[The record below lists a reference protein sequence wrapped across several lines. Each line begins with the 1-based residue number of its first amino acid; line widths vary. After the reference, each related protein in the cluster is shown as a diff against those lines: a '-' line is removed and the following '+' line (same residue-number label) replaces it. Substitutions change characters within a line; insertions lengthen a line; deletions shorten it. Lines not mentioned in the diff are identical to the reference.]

1 MNNTTKN
8 KTTDHQVFIEVVEAL
23 NKEGKEKATKEEF
36 LQKLQEINPNYYEL
50 KKESTGEKYKKMS
63 PEERA
68 DNQAWAQLT
77 RINYECRIFSNNKV
91 VAIDVKRSLKY
102 KNEGKLFENQKLQGK
117 DNVINNENSAK
128 NDYSYEST
136 SKQSE
141 DASSSEQ
148 HENIV
153 YLTKYSQ
160 DLKNSKNIIFHGAP
174 GTGKTFLAKQ
184 IAAYIVSNGTKK
196 DYSSLDN
203 EQKQR
208 IGFVQFHPNY
218 DYSDFVEGLR
228 PILSKDGESMSFKLV
243 DGIFKK
249 FVDRARKDFEED
261 NTSKLIE
268 TFFNKIADDPSC
280 KYNNFETVLG
290 IKFTIKYEKDKGE
303 IKVERNDES
312 TYKKHN
318 SFKVDN
324 VKKAVL
330 SNQKINNRKDVRSN
344 VFNRK
349 SSQSEDTYIVSIVQ
363 KISSIIQDLQPS
375 YVFIIDEI
383 NRGEI
388 SKIFGELFFS
398 IDPGYRGK
406 AEEGVMTQY
415 HNLHDKQDYRF
426 YIPDNV
432 YIIGTMNDIDRS
444 VDSFDFAMRR
454 RFRFIDIKA
463 NDNIGML
470 DELET
475 NKKKEAIARMR
486 SLNDGISKIEGL
498 NDHYHIGAAYFLKLK
513 DIDADTLWKDY
524 LEPLLEDY
532 VQGMPNEQEKLSTLK
547 NSYDNFKI
555 SQEIDQQ
562 SSPIWSFL
570 AKELISGLLTYV
582 YN

>member
-1 MNNTTKN
+1 MVVKMMN
-8 KTTDHQVFIEVVEAL
+8 D
-23 NKEGKEKATKEEF
+23 
-36 LQKLQEINPNYYEL
+36 
-50 KKESTGEKYKKMS
+50 
-63 PEERA
+63 
-68 DNQAWAQLT
+68 
-77 RINYECRIFSNNKV
+77 
-91 VAIDVKRSLKY
+91 
-102 KNEGKLFENQKLQGK
+102 
-117 DNVINNENSAK
+117 
-128 NDYSYEST
+128 
-136 SKQSE
+136 
-141 DASSSEQ
+141 
-148 HENIV
+148 IV
-153 YLTKYSQ
+153 TKYSQ

-174 GTGKTFLAKQ
+174 GTEKTFLAKQ
-184 IAAYIVSNGTKK
+184 IAAYIVSDGPKK

-280 KYNNFETVLG
+280 EYNNFETVRR
-290 IKFTIKYEKDKGE
+290 IKFKINYDKDKKTINVE
-303 IKVERNDES
+303 LEPNNDNSQRKIPNFNVDKVI
-312 TYKKHN
+312 T
-318 SFKVDN
+318 
-324 VKKAVL
+324 AL
-330 SNQKINNRKDVRSN
+330 QSNQKINKPSDLKPLFENKEYEHEYS
-344 VFNRK
+344 
-349 SSQSEDTYIVSIVQ
+349 YIFPVVQ
-363 KISSIIQDLQPS
+363 KIRKKIEEQQKNTS

-398 IDPGYRGK
+398 IDPGYRGL

-415 HNLHDKQDYRF
+415 HNMHGDQDYRF

-454 RFRFIDIKA
+454 RFRFINIKA

-470 DELET
+470 DELEPD
-475 NKKKEAIARMR
+475 KKNEARARM
-486 SLNDGISKIEGL
+486 SDLNTEISKVEGL

-513 DIDADTLWKDY
+513 DINEDALWKDY

-547 NSYDNFKI
+547 ESYYKFNKT
-555 SQEIDQQ
+555 QEKNQQ
-562 SSPIWSFL
+562 SSQFGAS
-570 AKELISGLLTYV
+570 
-582 YN
+582 

>member
-1 MNNTTKN
+1 MVVNMNNTTKN

-36 LQKLQEINPNYYEL
+36 LQKLQEINPNYYDL
-50 KKESTGEKYKKMS
+50 KKESTGEKYKNMS

-77 RINYECRIFSNNKV
+77 KINYECRIFSNNKV
-91 VAIDVKRSLKY
+91 EAIDVKKSLKY
-102 KNEGKLFENQKLQGK
+102 KNEEKLFENQTRPKK
-117 DNVINNENSAK
+117 DNVINNEISAK
-128 NDYSYEST
+128 IDYSNEST

-184 IAAYIVSNGTKK
+184 IAADIVSNGTEK

-268 TFFNKIADDPSC
+268 TFFNKIADDPNC
-280 KYNNFETVLG
+280 EYNNFETVKG
-290 IKFTIKYEKDKGE
+290 IKYKIKYEKDKKRITFVREGSQ
-303 IKVERNDES
+303 IKIPNFYLD
-312 TYKKHN
+312 
-318 SFKVDN
+318 KVIT
-324 VKKAVL
+324 AL
-330 SNQKINNRKDVRSN
+330 QSNQKINKPSDLKPLFENKEYEHEYSYIFPVVRKIR
-344 VFNRK
+344 
-349 SSQSEDTYIVSIVQ
+349 EIIGEQ
-363 KISSIIQDLQPS
+363 KKNKHKNTS

-398 IDPGYRGK
+398 IDPGYRGL

-415 HNLHDKQDYRF
+415 HNMHGDQDYRF

-470 DELET
+470 DELEPD
-475 NKKKEAIARMR
+475 KKEEAKARMR
-486 SLNDGISKIEGL
+486 SLNGRISEIEGL

-547 NSYDNFKI
+547 DSYDNFKRP
-555 SQEIDQQ
+555 QEIDQQ
-562 SSPIWSFL
+562 SSQFGAS
-570 AKELISGLLTYV
+570 
-582 YN
+582 

>member
-1 MNNTTKN
+1 MN
-8 KTTDHQVFIEVVEAL
+8 D
-23 NKEGKEKATKEEF
+23 
-36 LQKLQEINPNYYEL
+36 
-50 KKESTGEKYKKMS
+50 
-63 PEERA
+63 
-68 DNQAWAQLT
+68 
-77 RINYECRIFSNNKV
+77 
-91 VAIDVKRSLKY
+91 
-102 KNEGKLFENQKLQGK
+102 
-117 DNVINNENSAK
+117 
-128 NDYSYEST
+128 
-136 SKQSE
+136 
-141 DASSSEQ
+141 
-148 HENIV
+148 IV
-153 YLTKYSQ
+153 TKYSQ

-184 IAAYIVSNGTKK
+184 IAAYIVSDGPKK

-280 KYNNFETVLG
+280 EYNNFETVRR
-290 IKFTIKYEKDKGE
+290 IKFKINYDKDKKTINVE
-303 IKVERNDES
+303 LEPNNDNSQRKIPNFNVDKVI
-312 TYKKHN
+312 T
-318 SFKVDN
+318 
-324 VKKAVL
+324 AL
-330 SNQKINNRKDVRSN
+330 QSNQKINKPSDLKPLFENKEYEHEYS
-344 VFNRK
+344 
-349 SSQSEDTYIVSIVQ
+349 YIFPVVQ
-363 KISSIIQDLQPS
+363 KIRKKIGEQQKNTS

-398 IDPGYRGK
+398 IDPGYRGL

-415 HNLHDKQDYRF
+415 HNMHGDQDYRF

-454 RFRFIDIKA
+454 RFRFINIKA

-470 DELET
+470 DELEPD
-475 NKKKEAIARMR
+475 KKNEARARM
-486 SLNDGISKIEGL
+486 SDLNTEISKVEGL

-513 DIDADTLWKDY
+513 DINEDALWKDY

-547 NSYDNFKI
+547 ESYYKFNKT
-555 SQEIDQQ
+555 QEKNQQ
-562 SSPIWSFL
+562 SSQFGAS
-570 AKELISGLLTYV
+570 
-582 YN
+582 

>member
-1 MNNTTKN
+1 MN
-8 KTTDHQVFIEVVEAL
+8 D
-23 NKEGKEKATKEEF
+23 
-36 LQKLQEINPNYYEL
+36 
-50 KKESTGEKYKKMS
+50 
-63 PEERA
+63 
-68 DNQAWAQLT
+68 
-77 RINYECRIFSNNKV
+77 
-91 VAIDVKRSLKY
+91 
-102 KNEGKLFENQKLQGK
+102 
-117 DNVINNENSAK
+117 
-128 NDYSYEST
+128 
-136 SKQSE
+136 
-141 DASSSEQ
+141 
-148 HENIV
+148 IV
-153 YLTKYSQ
+153 TKYSQ

-184 IAAYIVSNGTKK
+184 IAAYIVSDGTKK

-261 NTSKLIE
+261 NTSKLEEDNTSKLIE

-280 KYNNFETVLG
+280 EYNNFETVRR
-290 IKFTIKYEKDKGE
+290 IKFKINYDKDKKTINVE
-303 IKVERNDES
+303 LEPNKDNSQRKIPNFNVDKVI
-312 TYKKHN
+312 T
-318 SFKVDN
+318 
-324 VKKAVL
+324 AL
-330 SNQKINNRKDVRSN
+330 QSNQKINKPSDLKPLFENKEYEHEYS
-344 VFNRK
+344 
-349 SSQSEDTYIVSIVQ
+349 YIFPVVQ
-363 KISSIIQDLQPS
+363 KIRKKIGEQQKNKQKNTS

-398 IDPGYRGK
+398 IDPGYRGL

-415 HNLHDKQDYRF
+415 HNMHGDQDYRF

-454 RFRFIDIKA
+454 RFRFINIKA

-470 DELET
+470 DELEPD
-475 NKKKEAIARMR
+475 KKNEARARM
-486 SLNDGISKIEGL
+486 SDLNTEISKVEGL

-513 DIDADTLWKDY
+513 DINEDALWKDY

-547 NSYDNFKI
+547 ESYYKFNKT
-555 SQEIDQQ
+555 QEKNQQ
-562 SSPIWSFL
+562 SSQFGAS
-570 AKELISGLLTYV
+570 
-582 YN
+582 

>member
-36 LQKLQEINPNYYEL
+36 LQKLQEINPNYYDL
-50 KKESTGEKYKKMS
+50 KKESTGEKYKNMS

-77 RINYECRIFSNNKV
+77 KINYECRIFSNNKV
-91 VAIDVKRSLKY
+91 EAIDVKKSLKY
-102 KNEGKLFENQKLQGK
+102 KNEEKLFENQTRPKK
-117 DNVINNENSAK
+117 DNVINNEISAK
-128 NDYSYEST
+128 IDYSNEST

-184 IAAYIVSNGTKK
+184 IAADIVSNGTEK

-268 TFFNKIADDPSC
+268 TFFNKIADDPNC
-280 KYNNFETVLG
+280 EYNNFETVKG
-290 IKFTIKYEKDKGE
+290 IKYKIKYEKDKKRITFVREGSQ
-303 IKVERNDES
+303 IKIPNFYLD
-312 TYKKHN
+312 
-318 SFKVDN
+318 KVIT
-324 VKKAVL
+324 AL
-330 SNQKINNRKDVRSN
+330 QSNQKINKPSDLKPLFENKEYEHEYSYIFPVVRKIR
-344 VFNRK
+344 
-349 SSQSEDTYIVSIVQ
+349 EIIGEQ
-363 KISSIIQDLQPS
+363 KKNKHKNTS

-398 IDPGYRGK
+398 IDPGYRGL

-415 HNLHDKQDYRF
+415 HNMHGDQDYRF

-470 DELET
+470 DELEPD
-475 NKKKEAIARMR
+475 KKEEAKARMR
-486 SLNDGISKIEGL
+486 SLNGRISEIEGL

-547 NSYDNFKI
+547 DSYDNFKRP
-555 SQEIDQQ
+555 QEIDQQ
-562 SSPIWSFL
+562 SSQFGAS
-570 AKELISGLLTYV
+570 
-582 YN
+582 

>member
-1 MNNTTKN
+1 MVVKMMN
-8 KTTDHQVFIEVVEAL
+8 D
-23 NKEGKEKATKEEF
+23 
-36 LQKLQEINPNYYEL
+36 
-50 KKESTGEKYKKMS
+50 
-63 PEERA
+63 
-68 DNQAWAQLT
+68 
-77 RINYECRIFSNNKV
+77 
-91 VAIDVKRSLKY
+91 
-102 KNEGKLFENQKLQGK
+102 
-117 DNVINNENSAK
+117 
-128 NDYSYEST
+128 
-136 SKQSE
+136 
-141 DASSSEQ
+141 
-148 HENIV
+148 IV
-153 YLTKYSQ
+153 TKYSQ

-174 GTGKTFLAKQ
+174 GTGKNFLAKQ
-184 IAAYIVSNGTKK
+184 IAAYIVSDGPKK

-280 KYNNFETVLG
+280 EYNNFETVRR
-290 IKFTIKYEKDKGE
+290 IKFKINYDKDKKTINVE
-303 IKVERNDES
+303 LEPNNDNSQRKIPNFNVDKVI
-312 TYKKHN
+312 T
-318 SFKVDN
+318 
-324 VKKAVL
+324 AL
-330 SNQKINNRKDVRSN
+330 QSNQKINKPSDLKPLFENKEYEHEYS
-344 VFNRK
+344 
-349 SSQSEDTYIVSIVQ
+349 YIFPVVQ
-363 KISSIIQDLQPS
+363 KIRKIIGEQQKNTS

-398 IDPGYRGK
+398 IDPGYRGL

-415 HNLHDKQDYRF
+415 HNMHGDQDYRF

-454 RFRFIDIKA
+454 RFRFINIKA

-470 DELET
+470 DELEPD
-475 NKKKEAIARMR
+475 KKNEARARM
-486 SLNDGISKIEGL
+486 SDLNTEISKVEGL

-513 DIDADTLWKDY
+513 DINEDALWKDY

-547 NSYDNFKI
+547 ESYYKFNKT
-555 SQEIDQQ
+555 QEKNQQ
-562 SSPIWSFL
+562 SSQFGAS
-570 AKELISGLLTYV
+570 
-582 YN
+582 

>member
-1 MNNTTKN
+1 MVVNMNNTTKN

-50 KKESTGEKYKKMS
+50 KKESTGEKYKNMS
-63 PEERA
+63 PEERS

-77 RINYECRIFSNNKV
+77 KINYECRIFSNNKV
-91 VAIDVKRSLKY
+91 VAIDVKKSLKY
-102 KNEGKLFENQKLQGK
+102 KNEGKLFKNQMRPKK
-117 DNVINNENSAK
+117 DNDINNENPAK
-128 NDYSYEST
+128 IDYSYEST

-141 DASSSEQ
+141 DDASSEQ

-184 IAAYIVSNGTKK
+184 IAAYIVSDGTKK

-243 DGIFKK
+243 DGIFKN

-268 TFFNKIADDPSC
+268 TFFNKIADDPNC
-280 KYNNFETVLG
+280 EYNNFETVKG
-290 IKFTIKYEKDKGE
+290 IKFKIKYEKDKKRITFVREGSQ
-303 IKVERNDES
+303 IKIPNFYLD
-312 TYKKHN
+312 
-318 SFKVDN
+318 KVIT
-324 VKKAVL
+324 AL
-330 SNQKINNRKDVRSN
+330 QSNKKINKPIDLKLLFENKEYEHEYS
-344 VFNRK
+344 
-349 SSQSEDTYIVSIVQ
+349 YIFPVLKKIREIIGEQ
-363 KISSIIQDLQPS
+363 KKNKHKNTS

-398 IDPGYRGK
+398 IDPGYRGL

-415 HNLHDKQDYRF
+415 HNMHGDQDYRF

-470 DELET
+470 DELEPE
-475 NKKKEAIARMR
+475 KKEKAKARMR
-486 SLNDGISKIEGL
+486 SLNGRISEIEGL

-513 DIDADTLWKDY
+513 DIDAVTLWNDY

-547 NSYDNFKI
+547 ESYDKI
-555 SQEIDQQ
+555 
-562 SSPIWSFL
+562 
-570 AKELISGLLTYV
+570 
-582 YN
+582 

>member
-1 MNNTTKN
+1 MVVNMNNTTKN

-50 KKESTGEKYKKMS
+50 KKESTGEKYKNMS

-102 KNEGKLFENQKLQGK
+102 KNEGKLFKNQKLTGK

-153 YLTKYSQ
+153 YLTKYFQ

-268 TFFNKIADDPSC
+268 TFFNKIADDPNC
-280 KYNNFETVLG
+280 EYNNFETVKG
-290 IKFTIKYEKDKGE
+290 IKYKIKYEKDKKRITFVREGSQ
-303 IKVERNDES
+303 IKIPNFYLD
-312 TYKKHN
+312 
-318 SFKVDN
+318 KVIT
-324 VKKAVL
+324 AL
-330 SNQKINNRKDVRSN
+330 QSNQKINKPSDLKPLFENKEYEHEYSYIFPVVRKIR
-344 VFNRK
+344 
-349 SSQSEDTYIVSIVQ
+349 EIIGEQ
-363 KISSIIQDLQPS
+363 KKNKHKNTS

-398 IDPGYRGK
+398 IDPGYRGL

-415 HNLHDKQDYRF
+415 HNMHGDQDYRF

-470 DELET
+470 DELEPD
-475 NKKKEAIARMR
+475 KKEEAKARMR
-486 SLNDGISKIEGL
+486 SLNGRISEIEGL

-547 NSYDNFKI
+547 DSYDNFKRP
-555 SQEIDQQ
+555 QEIDQQ
-562 SSPIWSFL
+562 SSQFGVS
-570 AKELISGLLTYV
+570 
-582 YN
+582 

>member
-1 MNNTTKN
+1 MVVNMNNTTKN

-50 KKESTGEKYKKMS
+50 KKESTGEKYKNMS
-63 PEERA
+63 PEERS

-77 RINYECRIFSNNKV
+77 KINYECRIFSNNKV
-91 VAIDVKRSLKY
+91 VAIDVKKSLKY
-102 KNEGKLFENQKLQGK
+102 KNEGKLFKNQMRPKK
-117 DNVINNENSAK
+117 DNVINNENPAK
-128 NDYSYEST
+128 IDYSYEST

-141 DASSSEQ
+141 DDASSEQ

-184 IAAYIVSNGTKK
+184 IAAYIVSDGTKK

-243 DGIFKK
+243 DGIFKN

-268 TFFNKIADDPSC
+268 TFFNKIADDPNC
-280 KYNNFETVLG
+280 EYNNFETVKG
-290 IKFTIKYEKDKGE
+290 IKFKIKYEKDKKRITFVREGSQ
-303 IKVERNDES
+303 IKIPNFYLD
-312 TYKKHN
+312 
-318 SFKVDN
+318 KVIT
-324 VKKAVL
+324 AL
-330 SNQKINNRKDVRSN
+330 QSNKKINKPIDLKLLFENKEYEHEYS
-344 VFNRK
+344 
-349 SSQSEDTYIVSIVQ
+349 YIFPVLKKIREIIGEQ
-363 KISSIIQDLQPS
+363 KKNKHKNTS

-398 IDPGYRGK
+398 IDPGYRGL

-415 HNLHDKQDYRF
+415 HNMHGDQDYRF

-470 DELET
+470 DELEPE
-475 NKKKEAIARMR
+475 KKEKAKARMR
-486 SLNDGISKIEGL
+486 SLNGRISEIEGL

-513 DIDADTLWKDY
+513 DIDAVTLWNDY

-547 NSYDNFKI
+547 ESYDKI
-555 SQEIDQQ
+555 
-562 SSPIWSFL
+562 
-570 AKELISGLLTYV
+570 
-582 YN
+582 

>member
-1 MNNTTKN
+1 
-8 KTTDHQVFIEVVEAL
+8 
-23 NKEGKEKATKEEF
+23 
-36 LQKLQEINPNYYEL
+36 
-50 KKESTGEKYKKMS
+50 MS
-63 PEERA
+63 
-68 DNQAWAQLT
+68 
-77 RINYECRIFSNNKV
+77 SNNE
-91 VAIDVKRSLKY
+91 I
-102 KNEGKLFENQKLQGK
+102 
-117 DNVINNENSAK
+117 SAK
-128 NDYSYEST
+128 ID
-136 SKQSE
+136 
-141 DASSSEQ
+141 
-148 HENIV
+148 

-184 IAAYIVSNGTKK
+184 IAAYIVSDETKK

-261 NTSKLIE
+261 NTRKLIE

-280 KYNNFETVLG
+280 EYNNFETVRG
-290 IKFTIKYEKDKGE
+290 IKFKINYDKDKKTINVE
-303 IKVERNDES
+303 LEPNNDSSKRKIPNFNVDKVI
-312 TYKKHN
+312 T
-318 SFKVDN
+318 
-324 VKKAVL
+324 AL
-330 SNQKINNRKDVRSN
+330 QSNQKINKPIDLKL
-344 VFNRK
+344 VFENK
-349 SSQSEDTYIVSIVQ
+349 EYEHEYSYIFPVFQ
-363 KISSIIQDLQPS
+363 KIREIIGEQKKNKHKNTS

-398 IDPGYRGK
+398 IDPGYRGL

-415 HNLHDKQDYRF
+415 HNMHGDQDYRF

-470 DELET
+470 DELEPA
-475 NKKKEAIARMR
+475 KKEKAKARMR
-486 SLNDGISKIEGL
+486 SLNGRISEIEGL

-513 DIDADTLWKDY
+513 DIDEGILWTDY

-547 NSYDNFKI
+547 DSYDNPHQH
-555 SQEIDQQ
+555 QEIDQQ
-562 SSPIWSFL
+562 SS
-570 AKELISGLLTYV
+570 
-582 YN
+582 

>member
-1 MNNTTKN
+1 MVVKMMN
-8 KTTDHQVFIEVVEAL
+8 D
-23 NKEGKEKATKEEF
+23 
-36 LQKLQEINPNYYEL
+36 
-50 KKESTGEKYKKMS
+50 
-63 PEERA
+63 
-68 DNQAWAQLT
+68 
-77 RINYECRIFSNNKV
+77 
-91 VAIDVKRSLKY
+91 
-102 KNEGKLFENQKLQGK
+102 
-117 DNVINNENSAK
+117 
-128 NDYSYEST
+128 
-136 SKQSE
+136 
-141 DASSSEQ
+141 
-148 HENIV
+148 IV
-153 YLTKYSQ
+153 TKYSQ

-184 IAAYIVSNGTKK
+184 IAAYIVSDGPKK

-280 KYNNFETVLG
+280 EYNNFETVRR
-290 IKFTIKYEKDKGE
+290 IKFKINYDKDKKTINVE
-303 IKVERNDES
+303 LEPNNDNSQRKIPNFNVDKVI
-312 TYKKHN
+312 T
-318 SFKVDN
+318 
-324 VKKAVL
+324 AL
-330 SNQKINNRKDVRSN
+330 QSNQKINKPSDLKPLFENKEYEHEYS
-344 VFNRK
+344 
-349 SSQSEDTYIVSIVQ
+349 YIFPVVQ
-363 KISSIIQDLQPS
+363 KIRKKIGEQQKNTS

-398 IDPGYRGK
+398 IDPGYRGL

-415 HNLHDKQDYRF
+415 HNMHGDQDYRF

-454 RFRFIDIKA
+454 RFRFINIKA

-470 DELET
+470 DELEPD
-475 NKKKEAIARMR
+475 KKNEARARM
-486 SLNDGISKIEGL
+486 SDLNTEISKVEGL

-513 DIDADTLWKDY
+513 DINEDALWKDY

-547 NSYDNFKI
+547 ESYYKFNKTQEKNQQY
-555 SQEIDQQ
+555 SQFGA
-562 SSPIWSFL
+562 S
-570 AKELISGLLTYV
+570 
-582 YN
+582 

>member
-1 MNNTTKN
+1 MVVNMNNTTKN

-36 LQKLQEINPNYYEL
+36 LQKLQEINPNYYDQ
-50 KKESTGEKYKKMS
+50 KKESTGEKYKNMS

-77 RINYECRIFSNNKV
+77 KINYECRIFSNNKV
-91 VAIDVKRSLKY
+91 VAIDVKKSLKY
-102 KNEGKLFENQKLQGK
+102 KNEGKLFKNQMRPKK
-117 DNVINNENSAK
+117 DNVINNENPAEI
-128 NDYSYEST
+128 DYSYEST

-141 DASSSEQ
+141 DDASSEQ

-184 IAAYIVSNGTKK
+184 IAAYIVSDGTKK

-261 NTSKLIE
+261 NTSKLEEDNTSKLIE

-280 KYNNFETVLG
+280 EYNNFETKTG
-290 IKFTIKYEKDKGE
+290 IKFKIKYETDKKRITFVRE
-303 IKVERNDES
+303 DSQIKIPNFYLD
-312 TYKKHN
+312 
-318 SFKVDN
+318 KVIT
-324 VKKAVL
+324 AL
-330 SNQKINNRKDVRSN
+330 QSNKKINKPIDLKLLFENKEYEHEYS
-344 VFNRK
+344 
-349 SSQSEDTYIVSIVQ
+349 YIFPVLKKIREIIGEQ
-363 KISSIIQDLQPS
+363 KKNKHKNTS

-398 IDPGYRGK
+398 IDPGYRGL

-415 HNLHDKQDYRF
+415 HNMHGDQDYRF

-470 DELET
+470 DELEPE
-475 NKKKEAIARMR
+475 KKEKAKARMR
-486 SLNDGISKIEGL
+486 SLNGRISEIEGL

-532 VQGMPNEQEKLSTLK
+532 VQGMPNEKEKLSKLK
-547 NSYDNFKI
+547 NAYYNYKLP
-555 SQEIDQQ
+555 QEIDQQ
-562 SSPIWSFL
+562 SSQVEAS
-570 AKELISGLLTYV
+570 
-582 YN
+582 

>member
-1 MNNTTKN
+1 MVVKMMN
-8 KTTDHQVFIEVVEAL
+8 D
-23 NKEGKEKATKEEF
+23 
-36 LQKLQEINPNYYEL
+36 
-50 KKESTGEKYKKMS
+50 
-63 PEERA
+63 
-68 DNQAWAQLT
+68 
-77 RINYECRIFSNNKV
+77 
-91 VAIDVKRSLKY
+91 
-102 KNEGKLFENQKLQGK
+102 
-117 DNVINNENSAK
+117 
-128 NDYSYEST
+128 
-136 SKQSE
+136 
-141 DASSSEQ
+141 
-148 HENIV
+148 IV
-153 YLTKYSQ
+153 TKYSQ

-184 IAAYIVSNGTKK
+184 IAAYIVSDGPKK

-280 KYNNFETVLG
+280 EYNNFETVRR
-290 IKFTIKYEKDKGE
+290 IKFKINYDKDKKTINVE
-303 IKVERNDES
+303 LEPNNDNSQRKIPNFNVDKVI
-312 TYKKHN
+312 T
-318 SFKVDN
+318 
-324 VKKAVL
+324 AL
-330 SNQKINNRKDVRSN
+330 QSNQKINKPSDLKPLFENKEYEHEYS
-344 VFNRK
+344 
-349 SSQSEDTYIVSIVQ
+349 YIFPVVQ
-363 KISSIIQDLQPS
+363 KIRKKIGEQQKNTS

-398 IDPGYRGK
+398 IDPGYRGL

-415 HNLHDKQDYRF
+415 HNMHGDQDYRF

-454 RFRFIDIKA
+454 RFRFINIKA

-470 DELET
+470 DELEPD
-475 NKKKEAIARMR
+475 KKNEARARM
-486 SLNDGISKIEGL
+486 SDLNTKISKVEGL

-513 DIDADTLWKDY
+513 DINEDALWKDY

-547 NSYDNFKI
+547 ESYYKFNKT
-555 SQEIDQQ
+555 QEKNQQ
-562 SSPIWSFL
+562 SSQFGAS
-570 AKELISGLLTYV
+570 
-582 YN
+582 

>member
-1 MNNTTKN
+1 MS
-8 KTTDHQVFIEVVEAL
+8 
-23 NKEGKEKATKEEF
+23 
-36 LQKLQEINPNYYEL
+36 QK
-50 KKESTGEKYKKMS
+50 
-63 PEERA
+63 
-68 DNQAWAQLT
+68 
-77 RINYECRIFSNNKV
+77 
-91 VAIDVKRSLKY
+91 
-102 KNEGKLFENQKLQGK
+102 K
-117 DNVINNENSAK
+117 DENSAK
-128 NDYSYEST
+128 ID
-136 SKQSE
+136 
-141 DASSSEQ
+141 
-148 HENIV
+148 

-184 IAAYIVSNGTKK
+184 IAAYIVSDETKK

-280 KYNNFETVLG
+280 EYNNFETVRR
-290 IKFTIKYEKDKGE
+290 IKFKINYDKDKKTINVE
-303 IKVERNDES
+303 LEPNNDNSQRKIPNFNVDKVITALQSNKKINKPNDLKLVFENQEFEHE
-312 TYKKHN
+312 YCYI
-318 SFKVDN
+318 FPV
-324 VKKAVL
+324 VKKIREIIGE
-330 SNQKINNRKDVRSN
+330 QKKNKHKN
-344 VFNRK
+344 
-349 SSQSEDTYIVSIVQ
+349 T
-363 KISSIIQDLQPS
+363 S

-398 IDPGYRGK
+398 IDPGYRGL

-415 HNLHDKQDYRF
+415 HNMHGDQDYRF

-470 DELET
+470 DELEPD
-475 NKKKEAIARMR
+475 KKEKAKARMR
-486 SLNDGISKIEGL
+486 SLNGRISEIEGL

-513 DIDADTLWKDY
+513 DIDAVTLWNDY

-547 NSYDNFKI
+547 ESYDKFKMP
-555 SQEIDQQ
+555 QEIDQ
-562 SSPIWSFL
+562 
-570 AKELISGLLTYV
+570 
-582 YN
+582 

>member
-1 MNNTTKN
+1 
-8 KTTDHQVFIEVVEAL
+8 
-23 NKEGKEKATKEEF
+23 
-36 LQKLQEINPNYYEL
+36 
-50 KKESTGEKYKKMS
+50 MS
-63 PEERA
+63 
-68 DNQAWAQLT
+68 
-77 RINYECRIFSNNKV
+77 SNNE
-91 VAIDVKRSLKY
+91 I
-102 KNEGKLFENQKLQGK
+102 
-117 DNVINNENSAK
+117 SAK
-128 NDYSYEST
+128 ID
-136 SKQSE
+136 
-141 DASSSEQ
+141 
-148 HENIV
+148 

-184 IAAYIVSNGTKK
+184 IAAYIVSDEPKK

-261 NTSKLIE
+261 NTRKDFEEGNTSKLIE
-268 TFFNKIADDPSC
+268 TFFNKIADDPNC
-280 KYNNFETVLG
+280 EYNNFETVKG
-290 IKFTIKYEKDKGE
+290 IKFKIKYEKDKME
-303 IKVERNDES
+303 INVVHENES
-312 TYKKHN
+312 KYKKHN
-318 SFKVDN
+318 SFKVDD
-324 VKKAVL
+324 VIKAVQ

-363 KISSIIQDLQPS
+363 KIREIIEEQQKNKHKNPS

-470 DELET
+470 DELEP
-475 NKKKEAIARMR
+475 NKKNDAIARMN
-486 SLNDGISKIEGL
+486 SLNTGISKVEGL

-547 NSYDNFKI
+547 DSYDNPHQP
-555 SQEIDQQ
+555 QEIDQQ
-562 SSPIWSFL
+562 SS
-570 AKELISGLLTYV
+570 
-582 YN
+582 

>member
-1 MNNTTKN
+1 MMN
-8 KTTDHQVFIEVVEAL
+8 D
-23 NKEGKEKATKEEF
+23 
-36 LQKLQEINPNYYEL
+36 
-50 KKESTGEKYKKMS
+50 
-63 PEERA
+63 
-68 DNQAWAQLT
+68 
-77 RINYECRIFSNNKV
+77 
-91 VAIDVKRSLKY
+91 
-102 KNEGKLFENQKLQGK
+102 
-117 DNVINNENSAK
+117 
-128 NDYSYEST
+128 
-136 SKQSE
+136 
-141 DASSSEQ
+141 
-148 HENIV
+148 IV
-153 YLTKYSQ
+153 TKYSQ

-184 IAAYIVSNGTKK
+184 IAAYIVSDGPKK

-280 KYNNFETVLG
+280 EYNNFETVRR
-290 IKFTIKYEKDKGE
+290 IKFKINYDKDKKTINVE
-303 IKVERNDES
+303 LEPNNDNSQRKIPNFNVDKVI
-312 TYKKHN
+312 T
-318 SFKVDN
+318 
-324 VKKAVL
+324 AL
-330 SNQKINNRKDVRSN
+330 QSNQKINKPSDLKPLFENKEYEHEYS
-344 VFNRK
+344 
-349 SSQSEDTYIVSIVQ
+349 YIFPVVQ
-363 KISSIIQDLQPS
+363 KIRKKIEEQQKNTS

-398 IDPGYRGK
+398 IDPGYRGL

-415 HNLHDKQDYRF
+415 HNMHGDQDYRF

-454 RFRFIDIKA
+454 RFRFINIKA

-470 DELET
+470 DELEPD
-475 NKKKEAIARMR
+475 KKNEARARM
-486 SLNDGISKIEGL
+486 SDLNTEISKVEGL

-513 DIDADTLWKDY
+513 DINEDALWKDY

-547 NSYDNFKI
+547 ESYYKFNKT
-555 SQEIDQQ
+555 QEKNQQ
-562 SSPIWSFL
+562 SSQFGAS
-570 AKELISGLLTYV
+570 
-582 YN
+582 

>member
-1 MNNTTKN
+1 MVVNMNNTTKN

-50 KKESTGEKYKKMS
+50 KKESTGEKYKNMS
-63 PEERA
+63 PEERS

-77 RINYECRIFSNNKV
+77 KINYECRIFSNNKV
-91 VAIDVKRSLKY
+91 VAIDVKKSLKY
-102 KNEGKLFENQKLQGK
+102 KNEGKLFKNQMRPKK
-117 DNVINNENSAK
+117 DNVINNENPAK
-128 NDYSYEST
+128 IDYSYEST

-141 DASSSEQ
+141 DDASSEQ

-184 IAAYIVSNGTKK
+184 IAAYIVSDGTKK

-243 DGIFKK
+243 DGIFKN

-268 TFFNKIADDPSC
+268 TFFNKIADDPNC
-280 KYNNFETVLG
+280 EYNNFETVKG
-290 IKFTIKYEKDKGE
+290 IKFKIKYEKDKKRITFVREGSQ
-303 IKVERNDES
+303 IKIPNFYLD
-312 TYKKHN
+312 
-318 SFKVDN
+318 KVIT
-324 VKKAVL
+324 AL
-330 SNQKINNRKDVRSN
+330 QSNKKINKPIDLKLLFENKEYEHEYS
-344 VFNRK
+344 
-349 SSQSEDTYIVSIVQ
+349 YIFPVLKKIREIIVEQ
-363 KISSIIQDLQPS
+363 KKNKHKNTS

-398 IDPGYRGK
+398 IDPGYRGL

-415 HNLHDKQDYRF
+415 HNMHGDQDYRF

-470 DELET
+470 DELEPE
-475 NKKKEAIARMR
+475 KKEKAKARMR
-486 SLNDGISKIEGL
+486 SLNGRISEIEGL

-513 DIDADTLWKDY
+513 DIDAVTLWNDY

-547 NSYDNFKI
+547 ESYDKI
-555 SQEIDQQ
+555 
-562 SSPIWSFL
+562 
-570 AKELISGLLTYV
+570 
-582 YN
+582 

>member
-1 MNNTTKN
+1 MVVNMNNTTKN

-50 KKESTGEKYKKMS
+50 KKESTGEKYKNMS
-63 PEERA
+63 PEERS

-77 RINYECRIFSNNKV
+77 KINYECRIFSNNKV
-91 VAIDVKRSLKY
+91 VAIDVKKSLKY
-102 KNEGKLFENQKLQGK
+102 KNEGKLFEKQMRP
-117 DNVINNENSAK
+117 NNENSAK

-141 DASSSEQ
+141 DDASSEQ

-184 IAAYIVSNGTKK
+184 IAAYIVSDGTKK

-243 DGIFKK
+243 DGIFKN

-268 TFFNKIADDPSC
+268 TFFNKIADDPNC
-280 KYNNFETVLG
+280 EYNNFETVKG
-290 IKFTIKYEKDKGE
+290 IKFKIKYEKDKKRITFVREGSQ
-303 IKVERNDES
+303 IKIPNFYLD
-312 TYKKHN
+312 
-318 SFKVDN
+318 KVIT
-324 VKKAVL
+324 AL
-330 SNQKINNRKDVRSN
+330 QSNKKINKPIDLKLLFENKEYEHEYS
-344 VFNRK
+344 
-349 SSQSEDTYIVSIVQ
+349 YIFPVLKKIREIIGEQ
-363 KISSIIQDLQPS
+363 KKNKHKNTS

-398 IDPGYRGK
+398 IDPGYRGL

-415 HNLHDKQDYRF
+415 HNMHGDQDYRF

-470 DELET
+470 DELEPE
-475 NKKKEAIARMR
+475 KKEKAKARMR
-486 SLNDGISKIEGL
+486 SLNGRISEIEGL

-513 DIDADTLWKDY
+513 DIDAVTLWNDY

-547 NSYDNFKI
+547 ESYDKI
-555 SQEIDQQ
+555 
-562 SSPIWSFL
+562 
-570 AKELISGLLTYV
+570 
-582 YN
+582 

>member
-1 MNNTTKN
+1 MS
-8 KTTDHQVFIEVVEAL
+8 
-23 NKEGKEKATKEEF
+23 
-36 LQKLQEINPNYYEL
+36 QK
-50 KKESTGEKYKKMS
+50 
-63 PEERA
+63 
-68 DNQAWAQLT
+68 
-77 RINYECRIFSNNKV
+77 
-91 VAIDVKRSLKY
+91 
-102 KNEGKLFENQKLQGK
+102 K
-117 DNVINNENSAK
+117 DENSAK
-128 NDYSYEST
+128 ID
-136 SKQSE
+136 
-141 DASSSEQ
+141 
-148 HENIV
+148 

-184 IAAYIVSNGTKK
+184 IAAYIVSDETKK

-280 KYNNFETVLG
+280 EYNNFETVRK
-290 IKFTIKYEKDKGE
+290 IKFKINYDKDKKTINVE
-303 IKVERNDES
+303 LEPNNDNSQRKIPNFNVDKVI
-312 TYKKHN
+312 T
-318 SFKVDN
+318 
-324 VKKAVL
+324 AL
-330 SNQKINNRKDVRSN
+330 QSNKKINKPIDLKL
-344 VFNRK
+344 VFEN
-349 SSQSEDTYIVSIVQ
+349 QEFEHEYCYIFPVFKKIREIIGEQ
-363 KISSIIQDLQPS
+363 KKNKHKNTS

-398 IDPGYRGK
+398 IDPGYRGF

-415 HNLHDKQDYRF
+415 HNMHGDQDYRF

-454 RFRFIDIKA
+454 RFRFINIKA

-470 DELET
+470 DELEPE
-475 NKKKEAIARMR
+475 KKNEARARM
-486 SLNDGISKIEGL
+486 SDLNTEISKVEGL

-532 VQGMPNEQEKLSTLK
+532 VQGMPNEKEKLSKLK
-547 NSYDNFKI
+547 NAYYNYKLP
-555 SQEIDQQ
+555 QEIDQQ
-562 SSPIWSFL
+562 SSQVEAS
-570 AKELISGLLTYV
+570 
-582 YN
+582 

>member
-1 MNNTTKN
+1 MVVKMMNDIVT
-8 KTTDHQVFIEVVEAL
+8 E
-23 NKEGKEKATKEEF
+23 
-36 LQKLQEINPNYYEL
+36 YY
-50 KKESTGEKYKKMS
+50 
-63 PEERA
+63 
-68 DNQAWAQLT
+68 
-77 RINYECRIFSNNKV
+77 
-91 VAIDVKRSLKY
+91 
-102 KNEGKLFENQKLQGK
+102 
-117 DNVINNENSAK
+117 
-128 NDYSYEST
+128 
-136 SKQSE
+136 
-141 DASSSEQ
+141 
-148 HENIV
+148 
-153 YLTKYSQ
+153 Q

-184 IAAYIVSNGTKK
+184 IAAYIVSDETKK

-261 NTSKLIE
+261 NTSNLIE
-268 TFFNKIADDPSC
+268 TFFNKIAEDPSC
-280 KYNNFETVLG
+280 EYNNFETKTG
-290 IKFTIKYEKDKGE
+290 IKFKIKYETDKKRITFVRE
-303 IKVERNDES
+303 DSQIKIPNFYLD
-312 TYKKHN
+312 
-318 SFKVDN
+318 KVIT
-324 VKKAVL
+324 AL
-330 SNQKINNRKDVRSN
+330 QSNQKINKATDLKLLFKNKDYEHEYS
-344 VFNRK
+344 
-349 SSQSEDTYIVSIVQ
+349 YIFPVVQ
-363 KISSIIQDLQPS
+363 KIRKKIGEQQKNKQKNTS

-398 IDPGYRGK
+398 IDPGYRGL

-415 HNLHDKQDYRF
+415 HNMHGDQDYRF

-454 RFRFIDIKA
+454 RFRFINIKA

-470 DELET
+470 DELEPD
-475 NKKKEAIARMR
+475 KKNEARARM
-486 SLNDGISKIEGL
+486 SDLNTEISKVEGL

-513 DIDADTLWKDY
+513 DINEDALWKDY

-547 NSYDNFKI
+547 ESYYKFNKT
-555 SQEIDQQ
+555 QEKNQQ
-562 SSPIWSFL
+562 SSQFGAS
-570 AKELISGLLTYV
+570 
-582 YN
+582 

>member
-36 LQKLQEINPNYYEL
+36 LQKLQEINPNYYDL
-50 KKESTGEKYKKMS
+50 KKESTGEKYKNMS

-77 RINYECRIFSNNKV
+77 KINYECRIFSNNKV
-91 VAIDVKRSLKY
+91 EAIDVKKSLKY
-102 KNEGKLFENQKLQGK
+102 KNEEKLFENQTRPKK
-117 DNVINNENSAK
+117 DNVINNEISAK
-128 NDYSYEST
+128 IDYSNEST

-184 IAAYIVSNGTKK
+184 IAADIVSNGTEK

-243 DGIFKK
+243 DGIFKN

-268 TFFNKIADDPSC
+268 TFFNKIADDPNC
-280 KYNNFETVLG
+280 EYNNFETVKG
-290 IKFTIKYEKDKGE
+290 IKFKIKYEKDKKRITFVREGSQ
-303 IKVERNDES
+303 IKIPNFYLD
-312 TYKKHN
+312 
-318 SFKVDN
+318 KVIT
-324 VKKAVL
+324 AL
-330 SNQKINNRKDVRSN
+330 QSNKKINKPIDLKLLFENKEYEHEYS
-344 VFNRK
+344 
-349 SSQSEDTYIVSIVQ
+349 YIFPVLKKIREIIGEQ
-363 KISSIIQDLQPS
+363 KKNKHKNTS

-398 IDPGYRGK
+398 IDPGYRGL

-415 HNLHDKQDYRF
+415 HNMHGDQDYRF

-470 DELET
+470 DELEPE
-475 NKKKEAIARMR
+475 KKEKAKARMR
-486 SLNDGISKIEGL
+486 SLNGRISEIEGL

-532 VQGMPNEQEKLSTLK
+532 VQGMPNEKEKLSKLK
-547 NSYDNFKI
+547 NAYYNYKLP
-555 SQEIDQQ
+555 QEIDQQ
-562 SSPIWSFL
+562 SSQVEAS
-570 AKELISGLLTYV
+570 
-582 YN
+582 

>member
-1 MNNTTKN
+1 MVVKMMN
-8 KTTDHQVFIEVVEAL
+8 D
-23 NKEGKEKATKEEF
+23 
-36 LQKLQEINPNYYEL
+36 
-50 KKESTGEKYKKMS
+50 
-63 PEERA
+63 
-68 DNQAWAQLT
+68 
-77 RINYECRIFSNNKV
+77 
-91 VAIDVKRSLKY
+91 
-102 KNEGKLFENQKLQGK
+102 
-117 DNVINNENSAK
+117 
-128 NDYSYEST
+128 
-136 SKQSE
+136 
-141 DASSSEQ
+141 
-148 HENIV
+148 IV
-153 YLTKYSQ
+153 TKYSQ

-184 IAAYIVSNGTKK
+184 IAAYIVSDGTKK

-243 DGIFKK
+243 DGIFKQ
-249 FVDRARKDFEED
+249 FVDRARKDFEEDNTSKLEED

-280 KYNNFETVLG
+280 EYNNFETVRR
-290 IKFTIKYEKDKGE
+290 IKFKINYDKDKKTINVE
-303 IKVERNDES
+303 LEPNNDNSQRKIPNFNVDKVI
-312 TYKKHN
+312 T
-318 SFKVDN
+318 
-324 VKKAVL
+324 AL
-330 SNQKINNRKDVRSN
+330 QSNQKINKPSDLKTLFENKEYEHEYS
-344 VFNRK
+344 
-349 SSQSEDTYIVSIVQ
+349 YIFPVVQ
-363 KISSIIQDLQPS
+363 KIRKKIGEQQKNKQKNTS

-398 IDPGYRGK
+398 IDPGYRGL

-415 HNLHDKQDYRF
+415 HNMHGDQDYRF

-454 RFRFIDIKA
+454 RFRFINIKA

-470 DELET
+470 DELEPD
-475 NKKKEAIARMR
+475 KKNEARARM
-486 SLNDGISKIEGL
+486 SDLNTEISKVEGL

-513 DIDADTLWKDY
+513 DINEDALWKDY

-547 NSYDNFKI
+547 ESYYKFNKT
-555 SQEIDQQ
+555 QEKNQQ
-562 SSPIWSFL
+562 SSQFGAS
-570 AKELISGLLTYV
+570 
-582 YN
+582 

>member
-1 MNNTTKN
+1 MVVNMNNTTKN

-36 LQKLQEINPNYYEL
+36 LQKLQEINPNYYDQ
-50 KKESTGEKYKKMS
+50 KKESTGEKYKNMS

-77 RINYECRIFSNNKV
+77 KINYECRIFSNNKV
-91 VAIDVKRSLKY
+91 VAIDVKKSLKY
-102 KNEGKLFENQKLQGK
+102 KNEGKLFKNQMRPKK
-117 DNVINNENSAK
+117 DNVINNENPAEI
-128 NDYSYEST
+128 DYSYEST

-141 DASSSEQ
+141 DDASSEQ

-184 IAAYIVSNGTKK
+184 IAAYIVSDGTKK

-261 NTSKLIE
+261 NTSKLEEDNTSKLIE

-280 KYNNFETVLG
+280 EYNNFETKTG
-290 IKFTIKYEKDKGE
+290 IKFKIKYETDKKRITFVRE
-303 IKVERNDES
+303 DSQIKIPNFYLD
-312 TYKKHN
+312 
-318 SFKVDN
+318 KVIT
-324 VKKAVL
+324 AL
-330 SNQKINNRKDVRSN
+330 QSNQKINKPSDLKL
-344 VFNRK
+344 VFENQEYEHEY
-349 SSQSEDTYIVSIVQ
+349 SYIFPVVQ
-363 KISSIIQDLQPS
+363 KIREIIGEHKNTS

-398 IDPGYRGK
+398 IDPGYRGL

-415 HNLHDKQDYRF
+415 HNMHGDQDYRF

-454 RFRFIDIKA
+454 RFRFINIKA

-470 DELET
+470 DELEPEIK
-475 NKKKEAIARMR
+475 NEARARM
-486 SLNDGISKIEGL
+486 SDLNTEISKVEGL

-513 DIDADTLWKDY
+513 DINKNALWTDY

-547 NSYDNFKI
+547 NSYYKFKK
-555 SQEIDQQ
+555 S
-562 SSPIWSFL
+562 
-570 AKELISGLLTYV
+570 
-582 YN
+582 

>member
-1 MNNTTKN
+1 MVVKMMN
-8 KTTDHQVFIEVVEAL
+8 D
-23 NKEGKEKATKEEF
+23 
-36 LQKLQEINPNYYEL
+36 
-50 KKESTGEKYKKMS
+50 
-63 PEERA
+63 
-68 DNQAWAQLT
+68 
-77 RINYECRIFSNNKV
+77 
-91 VAIDVKRSLKY
+91 
-102 KNEGKLFENQKLQGK
+102 
-117 DNVINNENSAK
+117 
-128 NDYSYEST
+128 
-136 SKQSE
+136 
-141 DASSSEQ
+141 
-148 HENIV
+148 IV
-153 YLTKYSQ
+153 TKYSQ

-184 IAAYIVSNGTKK
+184 IAAYIVSDGPKK

-280 KYNNFETVLG
+280 EYNNFETVRR
-290 IKFTIKYEKDKGE
+290 IKFKINYDKDKKTINVE
-303 IKVERNDES
+303 LEPNNDNSQRKIPNFNVDKVI
-312 TYKKHN
+312 T
-318 SFKVDN
+318 
-324 VKKAVL
+324 AL
-330 SNQKINNRKDVRSN
+330 QSNQKINKPSDLKPLFENKEYEHEYS
-344 VFNRK
+344 
-349 SSQSEDTYIVSIVQ
+349 YIFPVVQ
-363 KISSIIQDLQPS
+363 KIRKKIGEQQKNTS

-398 IDPGYRGK
+398 IDPGYRGL

-415 HNLHDKQDYRF
+415 HNMHGDQDYRF

-454 RFRFIDIKA
+454 RFRFINIKA

-470 DELET
+470 DELEPD
-475 NKKKEAIARMR
+475 KKNEARARM
-486 SLNDGISKIEGL
+486 SDLNTEISKVEGL

-513 DIDADTLWKDY
+513 DINEDALWKDY

-547 NSYDNFKI
+547 ESYYKFNKT
-555 SQEIDQQ
+555 QEKNQQ
-562 SSPIWSFL
+562 SSQFGAS
-570 AKELISGLLTYV
+570 
-582 YN
+582 

>member
-1 MNNTTKN
+1 MVVKMMN
-8 KTTDHQVFIEVVEAL
+8 D
-23 NKEGKEKATKEEF
+23 
-36 LQKLQEINPNYYEL
+36 
-50 KKESTGEKYKKMS
+50 
-63 PEERA
+63 
-68 DNQAWAQLT
+68 
-77 RINYECRIFSNNKV
+77 
-91 VAIDVKRSLKY
+91 
-102 KNEGKLFENQKLQGK
+102 
-117 DNVINNENSAK
+117 
-128 NDYSYEST
+128 
-136 SKQSE
+136 
-141 DASSSEQ
+141 
-148 HENIV
+148 IV
-153 YLTKYSQ
+153 TKYSQ

-184 IAAYIVSNGTKK
+184 IAAYIVSDGPKK

-280 KYNNFETVLG
+280 EYNNFETVRR
-290 IKFTIKYEKDKGE
+290 IKFKINYDKDKKTINVE
-303 IKVERNDES
+303 LEPNNDNSQRKIPNFNVDKVI
-312 TYKKHN
+312 T
-318 SFKVDN
+318 
-324 VKKAVL
+324 AL
-330 SNQKINNRKDVRSN
+330 QSNQKINKPSDLKPLFENKEYEHEYS
-344 VFNRK
+344 
-349 SSQSEDTYIVSIVQ
+349 YIFPVVQ
-363 KISSIIQDLQPS
+363 KIRKKIGEQQKNTS

-398 IDPGYRGK
+398 IDPGYRGL

-415 HNLHDKQDYRF
+415 HNMHGDQDYRF

-454 RFRFIDIKA
+454 RFRFINIKA

-470 DELET
+470 DELEPD
-475 NKKKEAIARMR
+475 KKNEARARM
-486 SLNDGISKIEGL
+486 SDLNTEISKVEGL

-513 DIDADTLWKDY
+513 DINEDALWKD
-524 LEPLLEDY
+524 
-532 VQGMPNEQEKLSTLK
+532 
-547 NSYDNFKI
+547 
-555 SQEIDQQ
+555 
-562 SSPIWSFL
+562 
-570 AKELISGLLTYV
+570 
-582 YN
+582 

>member
-1 MNNTTKN
+1 MVVNMNNTTKN

-36 LQKLQEINPNYYEL
+36 LQKLQEINPNYYDL
-50 KKESTGEKYKKMS
+50 KKESTGEKYKNMS

-77 RINYECRIFSNNKV
+77 KINYECRIFSNNKV
-91 VAIDVKRSLKY
+91 EAIDVKKSLKY
-102 KNEGKLFENQKLQGK
+102 KNEEKLFENQTRPKK
-117 DNVINNENSAK
+117 DNVINNEISAK
-128 NDYSYEST
+128 IDYSNEST

-184 IAAYIVSNGTKK
+184 IAADIVSNGTEK

-243 DGIFKK
+243 DGIFKE

-268 TFFNKIADDPSC
+268 TFFNKIADDPNC
-280 KYNNFETVLG
+280 ENNKFETKRDR
-290 IKFTIKYEKDKGE
+290 IKFKIKYAKGNREIQVEPDSPKKPNESCLKFNTEKIIEAVQSKNIINKPSDLKSLSKSKE
-303 IKVERNDES
+303 
-312 TYKKHN
+312 YKHEY
-318 SFKVDN
+318 S
-324 VKKAVL
+324 
-330 SNQKINNRKDVRSN
+330 
-344 VFNRK
+344 
-349 SSQSEDTYIVSIVQ
+349 YIFPIVQ
-363 KISSIIQDLQPS
+363 KIHELIEEQQKNKHKNPS

-470 DELET
+470 DELEPS
-475 NKKKEAIARMR
+475 KWDEAIARMS
-486 SLNDGISKIEGL
+486 SLNAEISKIEGL

-513 DIDADTLWKDY
+513 DIDEDTLWKDY

-532 VQGMPNEQEKLSTLK
+532 VQGMPNEKEKLSKLK
-547 NSYDNFKI
+547 NAYYNYKLP
-555 SQEIDQQ
+555 QEIDQQ
-562 SSPIWSFL
+562 SSQVEAS
-570 AKELISGLLTYV
+570 
-582 YN
+582 

>member
-1 MNNTTKN
+1 MVVNMNNTTKN

-102 KNEGKLFENQKLQGK
+102 KNEGKLFENQKLPGK

-174 GTGKTFLAKQ
+174 GTGKNFLAKQ
-184 IAAYIVSNGTKK
+184 IATYIVSNGTKK

-562 SSPIWSFL
+562 SSQFGVS
-570 AKELISGLLTYV
+570 
-582 YN
+582 

>member
-1 MNNTTKN
+1 MVVNMNNTTKN
-8 KTTDHQVFIEVVEAL
+8 KTTDHKVFIEVVEAL
-23 NKEGKEKATKEEF
+23 NKECKEKATKEEF
-36 LQKLQEINPNYYEL
+36 LQKLQEINPNYYDL
-50 KKESTGEKYKKMS
+50 KKESTGEKYKNMS

-77 RINYECRIFSNNKV
+77 KINYECRIFSNNKV
-91 VAIDVKRSLKY
+91 VAIDVKKSLKY
-102 KNEGKLFENQKLQGK
+102 KNEGKLFKNQMRPKK
-117 DNVINNENSAK
+117 DNVINNENPAEI
-128 NDYSYEST
+128 DYSYEST

-141 DASSSEQ
+141 DDASSEQ
-148 HENIV
+148 HENII

-184 IAAYIVSNGTKK
+184 IAAYIVSDGTKK

-261 NTSKLIE
+261 NTSKLEEDNTSKLIE

-280 KYNNFETVLG
+280 EYNNFETVRR
-290 IKFTIKYEKDKGE
+290 IKFKINYDKDKKTINVE
-303 IKVERNDES
+303 LEPNNDNSQRKIPNFNVDKVI
-312 TYKKHN
+312 T
-318 SFKVDN
+318 
-324 VKKAVL
+324 AL
-330 SNQKINNRKDVRSN
+330 QSNQKINKPSDLKPLFENKEYEHEYS
-344 VFNRK
+344 
-349 SSQSEDTYIVSIVQ
+349 YIFPVVQ
-363 KISSIIQDLQPS
+363 KIREIIGDQQKNKHKNTS

-398 IDPGYRGK
+398 IDPGYRGL

-415 HNLHDKQDYRF
+415 HNMHGDQDYRF

-475 NKKKEAIARMR
+475 DKKKEAKERMR
-486 SLNDGISKIEGL
+486 FLNDEISKIEGL

-513 DIDADTLWKDY
+513 DIDADILWKDY

-547 NSYDNFKI
+547 NSYYKFKK
-555 SQEIDQQ
+555 S
-562 SSPIWSFL
+562 
-570 AKELISGLLTYV
+570 
-582 YN
+582 

>member
-1 MNNTTKN
+1 MVVKMMN
-8 KTTDHQVFIEVVEAL
+8 D
-23 NKEGKEKATKEEF
+23 
-36 LQKLQEINPNYYEL
+36 
-50 KKESTGEKYKKMS
+50 
-63 PEERA
+63 
-68 DNQAWAQLT
+68 
-77 RINYECRIFSNNKV
+77 
-91 VAIDVKRSLKY
+91 
-102 KNEGKLFENQKLQGK
+102 
-117 DNVINNENSAK
+117 
-128 NDYSYEST
+128 
-136 SKQSE
+136 
-141 DASSSEQ
+141 
-148 HENIV
+148 IV
-153 YLTKYSQ
+153 TKYYQ

-184 IAAYIVSNGTKK
+184 IAAYIVSDGTKK

-243 DGIFKK
+243 DGIFKQ
-249 FVDRARKDFEED
+249 FVDRARKDFEEDNTSKLEED

-280 KYNNFETVLG
+280 EYNNFETVRR
-290 IKFTIKYEKDKGE
+290 IKFKINYDKDKKTINVE
-303 IKVERNDES
+303 LEPNNDNSQRKIPNFNVDKVI
-312 TYKKHN
+312 T
-318 SFKVDN
+318 
-324 VKKAVL
+324 AL
-330 SNQKINNRKDVRSN
+330 QSNQKINKPSDLKPLFENKEYEHEYS
-344 VFNRK
+344 
-349 SSQSEDTYIVSIVQ
+349 YIFPVVQ
-363 KISSIIQDLQPS
+363 KIRKKIVEQQKNKQKNTS

-398 IDPGYRGK
+398 IDPGYRGL

-415 HNLHDKQDYRF
+415 HNMHGDQDYRF

-454 RFRFIDIKA
+454 RFRFINIKA

-470 DELET
+470 DELEPD
-475 NKKKEAIARMR
+475 KKNEARARM
-486 SLNDGISKIEGL
+486 SDLNTEISKVEGL

-513 DIDADTLWKDY
+513 DINEDALWKDY

-532 VQGMPNEQEKLSTLK
+532 VQGTPNEQEKLSTLK
-547 NSYDNFKI
+547 ESYYKFNKT
-555 SQEIDQQ
+555 QEKNQQ
-562 SSPIWSFL
+562 SSQFGAS
-570 AKELISGLLTYV
+570 
-582 YN
+582 

>member
-36 LQKLQEINPNYYEL
+36 LQKLQEINPNYYDQ
-50 KKESTGEKYKKMS
+50 KKESTGEKYKNMS

-77 RINYECRIFSNNKV
+77 KINYECRIFSNNKV
-91 VAIDVKRSLKY
+91 VAIDVKKSLKY
-102 KNEGKLFENQKLQGK
+102 KNEGKLFKNQMRPKK
-117 DNVINNENSAK
+117 DNVINNENPAEI
-128 NDYSYEST
+128 DYSYEST

-141 DASSSEQ
+141 DDASSEQ

-184 IAAYIVSNGTKK
+184 IAAYIVSDGTKK

-261 NTSKLIE
+261 NTSKLEEDNTSKLIE

-280 KYNNFETVLG
+280 EYNNFETKTG
-290 IKFTIKYEKDKGE
+290 IKFKIKYETDKKRITFVRE
-303 IKVERNDES
+303 DSQIKIPNFYLD
-312 TYKKHN
+312 
-318 SFKVDN
+318 KVIT
-324 VKKAVL
+324 AL
-330 SNQKINNRKDVRSN
+330 QSNKKINKPIDLKLLFENKEYEHEYS
-344 VFNRK
+344 
-349 SSQSEDTYIVSIVQ
+349 YIFPVLKKIREIIGEQ
-363 KISSIIQDLQPS
+363 KKNKHKNTS

-398 IDPGYRGK
+398 IDPGYRGL

-415 HNLHDKQDYRF
+415 HNMHGDQDYRF

-470 DELET
+470 DELEPE
-475 NKKKEAIARMR
+475 KKEKAKARMR
-486 SLNDGISKIEGL
+486 SLNGRISEIEGL

-532 VQGMPNEQEKLSTLK
+532 VQGMPNEKEKLSKLK
-547 NSYDNFKI
+547 NAYYNYKLP
-555 SQEIDQQ
+555 QEIDQQ
-562 SSPIWSFL
+562 SSQVEAS
-570 AKELISGLLTYV
+570 
-582 YN
+582 